1 MKRHDYPHMRA
12 FLKSLS
18 RPEQEDFA
26 NRCHT
31 TVNYLRTAMS
41 KRAKMDAALIARLVE
56 HSAGRIPPEEIRP
69 DVNWSVFAAGSGQR
83 RRKTSKRGAT
93 ARLACRP
100 DCWPLPADP

>member
-18 RPEQEDFA
+18 RPEQEGFA
-26 NRCHT
+26 VRCGT

-56 HSAGRIPPEEIRP
+56 HSAGKIPPEEIRP
-69 DVNWSVFAAGSGQR
+69 DVNWDVFATGTRQR
-83 RRKTSKRGAT
+83 RHKACERGVPACL
-93 ARLACRP
+93 ARRQERPPLA
-100 DCWPLPADP
+100 ADP